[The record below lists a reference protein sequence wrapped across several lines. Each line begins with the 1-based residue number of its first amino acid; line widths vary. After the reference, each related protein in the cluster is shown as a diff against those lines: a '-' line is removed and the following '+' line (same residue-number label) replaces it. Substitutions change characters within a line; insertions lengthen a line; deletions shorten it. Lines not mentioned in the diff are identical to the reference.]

1 MDSSTITLHSQARDL
16 LFKHYQVIARI
27 FRDVI
32 GQFEVDYISIALLTP
47 KAELLFF
54 SSRPSVDWNIID
66 RNSWVS
72 DFRFQYDFFHSEQS
86 HCLNMDDCHIG
97 LAIPASFDN
106 YKVVYTFA
114 SKTKN
119 KSMQLKLLN
128 SSDSLIKIGKFCLK
142 SILYELSLSRL
153 CLNKTELKLVI
164 NNKELV

>member
-47 KAELLFF
+47 KVELLFF
-54 SSRPSVDWNIID
+54 SSRPSVDWNIIEH
-66 RNSWVS
+66 NSWVS

-86 HCLNMDDCHIG
+86 HRLNMDNYHIG
-97 LAIPASFDN
+97 VAIPAPFDN

-114 SKTKN
+114 SKIQN

-142 SILYELSLSRL
+142 SILYELPLSSFYS
-153 CLNKTELKLVI
+153 NKPKLKLVI